1 MGREEILRSYLE
13 QCLFPQND
21 VLHCAVSG
29 GADSSA
35 LLILASMTGKEVIAH
50 HVDHGLRLSGD
61 AERDLV
67 RGLANKV
74 GARFEAKVL
83 SISDGSNL
91 EARLRDAR
99 YEVLPPD
106 VLTGHTADDQ
116 AETILMNL
124 MRGGGPDGLAGMTHH
139 RHPIITL
146 RRSDTEAVCEAS
158 DWVPFQDPS
167 NQDPRFHRNR
177 VRRELIPM
185 MNRLAQRDVVPLL
198 NRAGK
203 IAEADSAFMKTL
215 AEQIDVTDARALS
228 EAPNA
233 LAQRAVRAWLSEK
246 HPPDLASVERV
257 LQVARGEVL
266 GTEIPGGR
274 SIRRTNGKLR
284 METSSKE
291 HGLPK
296 ENG

>member
-177 VRRELIPM
+177 VRRELIPL
-185 MNRLAQRDVVPLL
+185 MNRLAQSDVCL
-198 NRAGK
+198 
-203 IAEADSAFMKTL
+203 
-215 AEQIDVTDARALS
+215 
-228 EAPNA
+228 
-233 LAQRAVRAWLSEK
+233 
-246 HPPDLASVERV
+246 
-257 LQVARGEVL
+257 
-266 GTEIPGGR
+266 
-274 SIRRTNGKLR
+274 
-284 METSSKE
+284 
-291 HGLPK
+291 
-296 ENG
+296 

>member
-50 HVDHGLRLSGD
+50 HVDHGLRPSGD
-61 AERDLV
+61 VERDLV

-74 GARFEAKVL
+74 GARFEAKAL

-99 YEVLPPD
+99 YEVLPTD

-177 VRRELIPM
+177 VRRELIPL

-266 GTEIPGGR
+266 GTEIP
-274 SIRRTNGKLR
+274 
-284 METSSKE
+284 
-291 HGLPK
+291 
-296 ENG
+296 